1 MNKIYSTNKFI
12 TIIMSNFLFP
22 EPQPSWEDNNPINI
36 LPLSSNVLNIALT
49 AAKSEL
55 QKFLASPTALE
66 KLDQV
71 FDITDRNAA
80 DILIENSAVG
90 IFEQIPH
97 LQIVN
102 DAAMNGA
109 QGAFSEATNTIY
121 LSDSLVRGDS
131 LKVQEVLLEELGHKF
146 DTLLNPGGDTPG
158 DEGELFKDIVLGL
171 PLSQPELLRIQTE
184 NDFGTIVIDNQIIP
198 VEQAQKNSTDATG
211 DGKADAIVA
220 NNDGVYVRRS
230 NGSKFLPNEKWIDIP
245 FWGSIGTGF
254 ADVTG
259 DGKADA
265 IASNNDGVYVRR
277 SDGSKFLP
285 NEKWTDIGY
294 SGTQGTW
301 FADVTGDG
309 KADAIVSN
317 NDGVY
322 IRRSDGSKF
331 LPNEK
336 WTEIGFLGSKG
347 TWFADVTGD
356 GKADAIVA
364 NNDGVYIRRSDGNK
378 FLPNE
383 KWIDIPFWGSIGT
396 WFADVTGDG
405 KADAI
410 ASNNDGVYIRRSDGN
425 KFLPNEKWT
434 EIGFL
439 GSKAA
444 GFGDVTGDGKADAIV
459 SNEDGVYVRRSNGSK
474 FLPNE
479 KWTDIG
485 YFGTKGTWFGDVALT
500 GTSLTPPVQSGNP
513 AIDIQL
519 VYPYGGFT
527 DPQKAIFE
535 QAAQNWERVITKDKV
550 PYGVL
555 KIAITQ
561 GTTSMAG
568 GNLASWIG
576 AETYPA
582 DQEPPKIRWDW
593 TTNPNIDGHNRT
605 NFNSAYINGY
615 SKNNLIRLT
624 MHEIGHAL
632 GLNEAQNDL
641 SLYDTQGNS
650 LMDLRIPANGG
661 QDMTITEGMNKK
673 LESLGYGV
681 NRSPSI
687 NWY

>member
-1 MNKIYSTNKFI
+1 MPDLWFSE
-12 TIIMSNFLFP
+12 S
-22 EPQPSWEDNNPINI
+22 ENNHQLNTG
-36 LPLSSNVLNIALT
+36 LSSENVLNLALT
-49 AAKSEL
+49 GVQSQL
-55 QKFLASPTALE
+55 QVFLNSPDAFE
-66 KLDQV
+66 QLDQV
-71 FDITDRNAA
+71 FDITDPKAA
-80 DILIENSAVG
+80 DLLIKNGAAGNFEN
-90 IFEQIPH
+90 IPD
-97 LQIVN
+97 LQILP

-109 QGAFSEATNTIY
+109 QGGFSNNKDTIY
-121 LSDSLVRGDS
+121 LAESLVQADILGI
-131 LKVQEVLLEELGHKF
+131 QETLIEEIGHKF

-184 NDFGTIVIDNQIIP
+184 NDFGTVVVDNQVIS
-198 VEQAQKNSTDATG
+198 VEQSYNSTDVTG
-211 DGKADAIVA
+211 DGKADAIVS

-277 SDGSKFLP
+277 SNGSKFLP

-322 IRRSDGSKF
+322 IRRSNGSKF

-336 WTEIGFLGSKG
+336 WTEIGYLGSKG

-383 KWIDIPFWGSIGT
+383 KWTDIGYWGSQGT

-434 EIGFL
+434 EIGYL

-485 YFGTKGTWFGDVALT
+485 YWGSKGTWFGDVALT
-500 GTSLTPPVQSGNP
+500 GTSLTPPVQPGNP
-513 AIDIQL
+513 DIDIQL
-519 VYPYGGFT
+519 IYPNGGFT
-527 DPQKAIFE
+527 NAQRAIFE
-535 QAAQNWERVITKDKV
+535 QAAQNWENVITKDKV
-550 PYGVL
+550 KSGVL

-561 GTTSMAG
+561 GSKNIL
-568 GNLASWIG
+568 GNNWKSDIA
-576 AETYPA
+576 AETYSVTPE
-582 DQEPPKIRWDW
+582 EPPNIRYDL
-593 TTNPNIDGHNRT
+593 TTNPNLDGHNQT
-605 NFNSAYINGY
+605 HFNSAYINGF

-624 MHEIGHAL
+624 MHEMGHAL
-632 GLNEAQNDL
+632 GLNEANQG
-641 SLYDTQGNS
+641 YDTTLLDTAGDS
-650 LMDLRIPANGG
+650 LMDLRKPPQG
-661 QDMTITEGMNKK
+661 QDMKITEGMNKK
-673 LESLGYGV
+673 LEYFGYGV

-687 NWY
+687 NWW

>member
-1 MNKIYSTNKFI
+1 MFDQFSSDFDKNSLEPNSLNFALNQVQLKLQTFFATSTASEQLNQVFDV
-12 TIIMSNFLFP
+12 TDQNASNFLIANGKNGIFDI
-22 EPQPSWEDNNPINI
+22 PQLQI
-36 LPLSSNVLNIALT
+36 LP
-49 AAKSEL
+49 
-55 QKFLASPTALE
+55 
-66 KLDQV
+66 
-71 FDITDRNAA
+71 DI
-80 DILIENSAVG
+80 
-90 IFEQIPH
+90 
-97 LQIVN
+97 
-102 DAAMNGA
+102 AMNGA
-109 QGAFSEATNTIY
+109 QAAFSLAKDTIY
-121 LSDSLVRGDS
+121 LADSLVGGSTLDIE
-131 LKVQEVLLEELGHKF
+131 KVIIEELGHKF
-146 DTLLNPGGDTPG
+146 DALLNPGMDTPG

-184 NDFGTIVIDNQIIP
+184 NDFGTVVVDNQVIS
-198 VEQAQKNSTDATG
+198 VEQAHKNSTDATG
-211 DGKADAIVA
+211 DGKGDAIVV

-254 ADVTG
+254 SDVTG

-336 WTEIGFLGSKG
+336 WTEIGYLGSKG

-364 NNDGVYIRRSDGNK
+364 NNDGVYIRRSNGSK

-383 KWIDIPFWGSIGT
+383 KWTDIGYWGSQGT
-396 WFADVTGDG
+396 WFADATGDG

-434 EIGFL
+434 EIGYL

-459 SNEDGVYVRRSNGSK
+459 SNNDGVYVRRSNGSK

-485 YFGTKGTWFGDVALT
+485 YWGSKGTWFGDVALT
-500 GTSLTPPVQSGNP
+500 GTSSTPPPPVGKY
-513 AIDIQL
+513 QL
-519 VYPYGGFT
+519 PYPDG
-527 DPQKAIFE
+527 K
-535 QAAQNWERVITKDKV
+535 
-550 PYGVL
+550 
-555 KIAITQ
+555 
-561 GTTSMAG
+561 
-568 GNLASWIG
+568 
-576 AETYPA
+576 TY
-582 DQEPPKIRWDW
+582 QV
-593 TTNPNIDGHNRT
+593 
-605 NFNSAYINGY
+605 
-615 SKNNLIRLT
+615 
-624 MHEIGHAL
+624 
-632 GLNEAQNDL
+632 
-641 SLYDTQGNS
+641 TQGNNGGTSHYDQWNRYAWDFNMLEGSTVVATRGGKVVS
-650 LMDLRIPANGG
+650 LYEGSQTKLSSLNGWSQYTNYVLIDHGDGTSALYLHLKYNGVLPNVGDSVSQNQPIAQSGKTGYILGIPGDHLHYSVQKTPSNIPAGG
-661 QDMTITEGMNKK
+661 FSNKSGNYVT
-673 LESLGYGV
+673 ESLPSSFSDPGV
-681 NRSPSI
+681 LSKNSNGVPTYPNNYTS
-687 NWY
+687 

>member
-1 MNKIYSTNKFI
+1 MFDQFSSDFDKNSLEPNSLNFALNQVQLKLQTFFATSTASEQLNQVFDV
-12 TIIMSNFLFP
+12 TDQNASNFLIANGKNGIFDI
-22 EPQPSWEDNNPINI
+22 PQLQI
-36 LPLSSNVLNIALT
+36 LP
-49 AAKSEL
+49 
-55 QKFLASPTALE
+55 
-66 KLDQV
+66 
-71 FDITDRNAA
+71 DI
-80 DILIENSAVG
+80 
-90 IFEQIPH
+90 
-97 LQIVN
+97 
-102 DAAMNGA
+102 AMNGA
-109 QGAFSEATNTIY
+109 QAAFSLAKDTIY
-121 LSDSLVRGDS
+121 LADSLVGGSTLDIE
-131 LKVQEVLLEELGHKF
+131 KVIIEELGHKF
-146 DTLLNPGGDTPG
+146 DALLNPGMDTPG

-184 NDFGTIVIDNQIIP
+184 NDFGTVIVDNQVIS

-322 IRRSDGSKF
+322 VRRSDGSKF

-336 WTEIGFLGSKG
+336 WTEIGYLGSKG

-364 NNDGVYIRRSDGNK
+364 NNDGVYIRRSNGSK

-383 KWIDIPFWGSIGT
+383 KWTDIGYWGSQGT

-410 ASNNDGVYIRRSDGN
+410 ASNNDGVYIRRSDGS

-439 GSKAA
+439 GTKAA

-459 SNEDGVYVRRSNGSK
+459 SNNDGVYVRRSNGSK

-485 YFGTKGTWFGDVALT
+485 YWGSKGTWFGDVALT
-500 GTSLTPPVQSGNP
+500 GTSSTPPPPPGYYRELSSLSETQWDQQSGDNNQFEQYP
-513 AIDIQL
+513 LGGGGDQRGKTDDRIEQIYTDLSKTIFGSRVPMTSGYAYDQSYYSGYRTWHAGLDMGASNGVTIKSVIGGTVAWTSGSGDGNIFVGINSDDGRQW
-519 VYPYGGFT
+519 VYGHLKSASGLSNGKRINTGETVGIVGWYNGAPHLHLEVENGHAYGG
-527 DPQKAIFE
+527 
-535 QAAQNWERVITKDKV
+535 
-550 PYGVL
+550 
-555 KIAITQ
+555 TQ
-561 GTTSMAG
+561 GAMKNQGTLLNVTVSPLMAY
-568 GNLASWIG
+568 W
-576 AETYPA
+576 
-582 DQEPPKIRWDW
+582 QWR
-593 TTNPNIDGHNRT
+593 NR
-605 NFNSAYINGY
+605 
-615 SKNNLIRLT
+615 
-624 MHEIGHAL
+624 
-632 GLNEAQNDL
+632 
-641 SLYDTQGNS
+641 
-650 LMDLRIPANGG
+650 
-661 QDMTITEGMNKK
+661 
-673 LESLGYGV
+673 
-681 NRSPSI
+681 
-687 NWY
+687 

>member
-1 MNKIYSTNKFI
+1 MFDQFSSDFDKNSLEPNSLNFALNQVQLKLQTFFATSTASEQLNQVFDV
-12 TIIMSNFLFP
+12 TDQNASNFLIANGKNGIFDI
-22 EPQPSWEDNNPINI
+22 PQLQI
-36 LPLSSNVLNIALT
+36 LP
-49 AAKSEL
+49 
-55 QKFLASPTALE
+55 
-66 KLDQV
+66 
-71 FDITDRNAA
+71 DI
-80 DILIENSAVG
+80 
-90 IFEQIPH
+90 
-97 LQIVN
+97 
-102 DAAMNGA
+102 AMNGA
-109 QGAFSEATNTIY
+109 QAAFSLAKDTIY
-121 LSDSLVRGDS
+121 LADSLVGGSTLDIE
-131 LKVQEVLLEELGHKF
+131 KVIIEELGHKF
-146 DTLLNPGGDTPG
+146 DALLNPGMDTPG

-184 NDFGTIVIDNQIIP
+184 NDFGTVVVDNQVIS

-254 ADVTG
+254 SDVTG

-265 IASNNDGVYVRR
+265 IA
-277 SDGSKFLP
+277 
-285 NEKWTDIGY
+285 
-294 SGTQGTW
+294 
-301 FADVTGDG
+301 
-309 KADAIVSN
+309 SN

-336 WTEIGFLGSKG
+336 WTDIGYSGTKGTWFADVTGDGKADAIVANNDGVYIRRSNGSKFLPNEKWTDIGYFGSKG

-364 NNDGVYIRRSDGNK
+364 NNDGVYIRRSNGSK

-383 KWIDIPFWGSIGT
+383 KWTDIGYWGSQGT

-410 ASNNDGVYIRRSDGN
+410 ASNNDGVYIRRSDGS

-439 GSKAA
+439 GTKAA

-459 SNEDGVYVRRSNGSK
+459 SNNDGVYVRRSNGSK

-500 GTSLTPPVQSGNP
+500 GTTSTSPVQPGNP
-513 AIDIQL
+513 DIDIQL
-519 VYPYGGFT
+519 IYPNGGFT
-527 DPQKAIFE
+527 NAQRAIFE
-535 QAAQNWERVITKDKV
+535 QAAQNWENVITKDKV
-550 PYGVL
+550 PGGIL

-561 GTTSMAG
+561 GSKAIL
-568 GNLASWIG
+568 GNNWGSGIG
-576 AETYPA
+576 AESWMDNFQNYRH
-582 DQEPPKIRWDW
+582 DC
-593 TTNPNIDGHNRT
+593 TTNLFNGQLIIGNNFDGDNRIH
-605 NFNSAYINGY
+605 FNPAIVTTQYPRNH
-615 SKNNLIRLT
+615 LVRLT
-624 MHEIGHAL
+624 MHEIGHTL
-632 GLNEAQNDL
+632 GLNEAQVDAT
-641 SLYDTQGNS
+641 LYNTSRDS
-650 LMDLRIPANGG
+650 LMDLNAPANGG

-673 LESLGYGV
+673 LEYFGYGV
-681 NRSPSI
+681 NRTPSI
-687 NWY
+687 NWW

>member
-1 MNKIYSTNKFI
+1 
-12 TIIMSNFLFP
+12 MSNFLFP
-22 EPQPSWEDNNPINI
+22 EPQQSWEDNNPINI

-49 AAKSEL
+49 GAKSEL

-71 FDITDRNAA
+71 FDLTDQNAA
-80 DILIENSAVG
+80 HILIENSAVG

-97 LQIVN
+97 MQIVN
-102 DAAMNGA
+102 DAGMNGA

-131 LKVQEVLLEELGHKF
+131 LKLQEVLLEELGHKF

-158 DEGELFKDIVLGL
+158 DEGELFKDIVLGF

-184 NDFGTIVIDNQIIP
+184 NDFGTVVIDNQVIS
-198 VEQAQKNSTDATG
+198 VEQAQNSTDVTG

-336 WTEIGFLGSKG
+336 WTEIGFLGTKG

-364 NNDGVYIRRSDGNK
+364 NGDGVYVRRSNGSK

-383 KWIDIPFWGSIGT
+383 KWIDIPFWGTTGT

-410 ASNNDGVYIRRSDGN
+410 ASNNDGIYIRRSDGN

-434 EIGFL
+434 DIGFL

-459 SNEDGVYVRRSNGSK
+459 SNEDGVYVRRSNGNK

-485 YFGTKGTWFGDVALT
+485 YWGSKGTWFGDVALT
-500 GTSLTPPVQSGNP
+500 GTSSTPPPPVGKY
-513 AIDIQL
+513 QL
-519 VYPYGGFT
+519 PYPDG
-527 DPQKAIFE
+527 K
-535 QAAQNWERVITKDKV
+535 
-550 PYGVL
+550 
-555 KIAITQ
+555 
-561 GTTSMAG
+561 
-568 GNLASWIG
+568 
-576 AETYPA
+576 TY
-582 DQEPPKIRWDW
+582 QV
-593 TTNPNIDGHNRT
+593 
-605 NFNSAYINGY
+605 
-615 SKNNLIRLT
+615 
-624 MHEIGHAL
+624 
-632 GLNEAQNDL
+632 
-641 SLYDTQGNS
+641 TQGNNTNVSHYDIWNRYAWDFNMREGNTVVATRGGKVIS
-650 LMDLRIPANGG
+650 LYEGSNTTLNSITGWATYTNYVLIDHGDGTSAVYAHLKYNSVLPNVGDNISQNQPIAQSGKTGYVLGNPGDHLHYSVQMTPSYVPPGG
-661 QDMTITEGMNKK
+661 FKNTGGYWQ
-673 LESLGYGV
+673 ESLPSSFSDPGV
-681 NRSPSI
+681 LSKNSNGVPTYPNNYTS
-687 NWY
+687 